1 MTVNDLFSY
10 ADRVTSF
17 ILILAFIYGHYKGWI
32 VWGKDCNDT
41 KKERDTLRSA
51 MDLVNKGNAEKLS
64 RLEEIIERGQLRD
77 RERT

>member
-1 MTVNDLFSY
+1 MSLNDLLSY

-17 ILILAFIYGHYKGWI
+17 VLILGFVYAHWKGWI

-64 RLEEIIERGQLRD
+64 RLEVIIERGQLRD
-77 RERT
+77 REKT